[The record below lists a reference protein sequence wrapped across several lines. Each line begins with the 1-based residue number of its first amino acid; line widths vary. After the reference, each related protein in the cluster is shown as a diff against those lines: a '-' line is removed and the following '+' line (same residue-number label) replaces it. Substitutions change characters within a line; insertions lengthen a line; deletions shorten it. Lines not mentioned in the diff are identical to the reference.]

1 MLFRS
6 KYLVSHTAAVNI
18 EREAHTYDAAG
29 VCTKCRAVNYGS
41 VKVTLPEN
49 PEIYV
54 SLNDAEASISLG
66 DVSLAIG
73 NADLTGEYTLSYN
86 WYYEGKLV
94 GSEQSYPLPASIT
107 EKEGSYKYVCFVMA
121 VPKSGLTTQPIS
133 ASCTVTVHVRD
144 LITAYATVSTE
155 DVYLSLGEPDSWS
168 ADRKSVV

>member
-1 MLFRS
+1 M
-6 KYLVSHTAAVNI
+6 
-18 EREAHTYDAAG
+18 
-29 VCTKCRAVNYGS
+29 
-41 VKVTLPEN
+41 
-49 PEIYV
+49 
-54 SLNDAEASISLG
+54 
-66 DVSLAIG
+66 SLAIG

-168 ADRKSVV
+168 ARSIEEQIYNAVYESSNDLPSYVVFGTKPVSKAEIGRAHV